1 MKLFTAIRG
10 RILGDSFGRS
20 VAKLAGGAAIGQ
32 VLTLAVSPVL
42 SRLYG
47 PGDFGILGVF
57 ASITSIATMF
67 AALRYEQA
75 IPLADSDEEAG
86 NVAVLSCCVMLL
98 LCGVGFFFLFY
109 KALVGEVLLGSLSP
123 GFMLLLPLSVF
134 AGSMYRILVNLTVR
148 AKNYG
153 PIATTKLYQSVGQVI
168 VQLGVGL
175 WKPDPLG
182 LIAGFIVGQGGGS
195 FTLFAKSNK
204 NEKLFQDVSARSLRE
219 VALKYKEFPMV
230 LSWAILLNAASMHLP
245 GVLIAKYYGVGAAG
259 FYYLSRRVLGAPMI
273 LLRTSVS
280 QVFLGEASSLY
291 REDPEK
297 LKSLFHTTSRRL
309 LLMGSV
315 VCVPAAVAS
324 PYLFPLVFGEKWEL
338 AGKIAQILALFQL
351 CQFTFGPLMQ
361 VLLIIGRRKAQLVV
375 DIIRFLIVVL
385 SFYITSL
392 SNKGVMFA
400 ILVYASAAS
409 VYYIINYLYIT
420 ILLNRASIH
429 VDRS

>member
-1 MKLFTAIRG
+1 
-10 RILGDSFGRS
+10 
-20 VAKLAGGAAIGQ
+20 
-32 VLTLAVSPVL
+32 
-42 SRLYG
+42 
-47 PGDFGILGVF
+47 
-57 ASITSIATMF
+57 
-67 AALRYEQA
+67 
-75 IPLADSDEEAG
+75 
-86 NVAVLSCCVMLL
+86 
-98 LCGVGFFFLFY
+98 
-109 KALVGEVLLGSLSP
+109 
-123 GFMLLLPLSVF
+123 
-134 AGSMYRILVNLTVR
+134 
-148 AKNYG
+148 
-153 PIATTKLYQSVGQVI
+153 
-168 VQLGVGL
+168 
-175 WKPDPLG
+175 
-182 LIAGFIVGQGGGS
+182 
-195 FTLFAKSNK
+195 
-204 NEKLFQDVSARSLRE
+204 
-219 VALKYKEFPMV
+219 
-230 LSWAILLNAASMHLP
+230 
-245 GVLIAKYYGVGAAG
+245 
-259 FYYLSRRVLGAPMI
+259 MI

-400 ILVYASAAS
+400 IFDQL
-409 VYYIINYLYIT
+409 NM
-420 ILLNRASIH
+420 LNR
-429 VDRS
+429 